1 MTTPPPGA
9 PSPAAHLRNTP
20 RTRHPDPLPHDR
32 YRWTAAK
39 ALAFLDDLG
48 LHGNVARAARSVGMS
63 RQSAYRLRDR
73 SLTVAQAWP
82 LALAA
87 GLKQAALQPSRAE
100 TQRAAARRRQN
111 DARWFAEGLPWLQ
124 GDNSA
129 GQGDSASLHRDA
141 ARRHGDASRN
151 GGDRAGAEGDK
162 A

>member
-9 PSPAAHLRNTP
+9 PSPAASP
-20 RTRHPDPLPHDR
+20 RTRHPDPLAHDQ

-48 LHGNVARAARSVGMS
+48 RHGNVARAARSVGMT

-87 GLKQAALQPSRAE
+87 GLKQAALLPSRAE

-124 GDNSA
+124 TDTPAGLGDSSSPHRDIA
-129 GQGDSASLHRDA
+129 PRQGDAV
-141 ARRHGDASRN
+141 RHL
-151 GGDRAGAEGDK
+151 GDRAGAQGGRV
-162 A
+162 

>member
-1 MTTPPPGA
+1 MQPDSRT
-9 PSPAAHLRNTP
+9 SPP

-48 LHGNVARAARSVGMS
+48 LHGNVARAARSVGMT

-87 GLKQAALQPSRAE
+87 GQKQAALAPSRAE
-100 TQRAAARRRQN
+100 AQRAAARRRQN
-111 DARWFAEGLPWLQ
+111 DAKWFAEGLPWLQ
-124 GDNSA
+124 GDTSA
-129 GQGDSASLHRDA
+129 GQGDSAMRRRDA
-141 ARRHGDASRN
+141 AARQGGAPLTQ
-151 GGDRAGAEGDK
+151 GDRHNPQGDN